1 MKISLT
7 LTSPCIFQLGSEKVL
22 KQWNLEHE
30 PPSQMLPDDV
40 DVDDDDNDDGDDDD
54 DGDDGDDPC
63 DR

>member
-7 LTSPCIFQLGSEKVL
+7 LTSPCIFQLGSEKAL
-22 KQWNLEHE
+22 KKWNLEHE

-40 DVDDDDNDDGDDDD
+40 DVDDDD
-54 DGDDGDDPC
+54 DGDDPC

>member
-7 LTSPCIFQLGSEKVL
+7 LTSPCIFQLGSEKAL
-22 KQWNLEHE
+22 NQWNLEHE
-30 PPSQMLPDDV
+30 HPSQMLP
-40 DVDDDDNDDGDDDD
+40 DDD